1 MNKERKFNPNSLS
14 NLKPI
19 QKGEVRN
26 TSGNAGRKKG
36 LDRLFKECVT
46 QEEWK
51 AIIAKGVEQALEGDN
66 KAREFLF
73 SYAYGK
79 PNVMIDL
86 IDSKGQTF
94 IQNNFNVEV
103 KGKSEDDLSQ
113 LLIELSSE
121 EQNEDEESSENLE

>member
-1 MNKERKFNPNSLS
+1 MNNKQEMKPQSLA
-14 NLKPI
+14 NLKPAK
-19 QKGEVRN
+19 KGEVRN
-26 TSGNAGRKKG
+26 PYGIGGRKKE
-36 LDRLFKECVT
+36 LERLFKEAVT
-46 QEEWK
+46 KEQWIE
-51 AIIAKGVEQALEGDN
+51 IINKGIEQAKEGDN

-121 EQNEDEESSENLE
+121 EQNEDEENEENLE

>member
-1 MNKERKFNPNSLS
+1 METIKVNKGWA
-14 NLKPI
+14 NLKPA

-26 TSGNAGRKKG
+26 TTGNGGRKKG

-51 AIIAKGVEQALEGDN
+51 AIIAKGVEQAMDGDN

>member
-1 MNKERKFNPNSLS
+1 MNNKQALKPQSLA
-14 NLKPI
+14 NLKPAK
-19 QKGEVRN
+19 KGEVRN
-26 TSGNAGRKKG
+26 PYGIGGRKKE
-36 LDRLFKECVT
+36 LERLFKECVT
-46 QEEWK
+46 QDEWK
-51 AIIAKGVEQALEGDN
+51 AIIAKGVEQAMEGDN

-103 KGKSEDDLSQ
+103 KGKSEEELSQ
-113 LLIELSSE
+113 FLIELSSE
-121 EQNEDEESSENLE
+121 DQQDDNESDEMLE